1 MRCGSKDRTFSHS
14 CALVTHKRPRKCTDR
29 CPRNLIDFVGSPANA
44 VESITFVHTNTNRK
58 DFSEARRHT
67 ETFDRFDGWFRS
79 RETWKVSPRRCK
91 YEIRERE
98 RERPVTLY
106 RRQKSRWYSLHH
118 ARQIVDKGSS
128 GI

>member
-14 CALVTHKRPRKCTDR
+14 CAFVTHKRPRKCTDR

-58 DFSEARRHT
+58 DFSEPRRHT